1 MDQVMKLKICEACG
15 YIWCRP
21 EGNSGAYCAPCELKL
36 ASFPTPESRVRR
48 GRRPS
53 HRGGNSSRYTRLPMK
68 PGVHSDEQK
77 LRQVERPEDDQA

>member
-15 YIWCRP
+15 CIWCRP

-53 HRGGNSSRYTRLPMK
+53 HRGGQLIQVYA
-68 PGVHSDEQK
+68 VADETGGAQ
-77 LRQVERPEDDQA
+77 